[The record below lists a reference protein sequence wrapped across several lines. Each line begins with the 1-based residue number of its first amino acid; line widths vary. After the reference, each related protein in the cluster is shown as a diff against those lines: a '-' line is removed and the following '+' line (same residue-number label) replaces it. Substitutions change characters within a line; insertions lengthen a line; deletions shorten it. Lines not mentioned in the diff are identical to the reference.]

1 MKTLYNGR
9 RDPLVRRKIWQR
21 RVLGIEFKFHL
32 TLPLSK
38 WRVLA
43 WPFPIRDV

>member
-21 RVLGIEFKFHL
+21 FADYYYIFRG
-32 TLPLSK
+32 TP
-38 WRVLA
+38 
-43 WPFPIRDV
+43 